1 MAESSFGVTGG
12 VLPPD
17 DDKDCLLAFFLLDE
31 NLTHC
36 SDGHT
41 LHSIQGFSL
50 LQSFLRQQAQRVWGS
65 ISTLDM
71 KRPHVRSMPGH
82 RRISGRLSKCFIS
95 DGSVMIYHKKHIN
108 TNNKRKGKQ
117 S

>member
-1 MAESSFGVTGG
+1 MADSSFGVTGG

-36 SDGHT
+36 SDGQI
-41 LHSIQGFSL
+41 LHSIQGLFL
-50 LQSFLRQQAQRVWGS
+50 LQSFLRQQTQIVWGS

-71 KRPHVRSMPGH
+71 KRPHVRSMPGQ
-82 RRISGRLSKCFIS
+82 RRISGRLSNCFKS
-95 DGSVMIYHKKHIN
+95 DGSVMINHKKHIH
-108 TNNKRKGKQ
+108 TNKQ
-117 S
+117 K